1 MKRPTAAADV
11 EPRWPVVL
19 AIVAVAL
26 LLAALPERV
35 RLFPAW
41 APSLVALAALA
52 PMAGV
57 GLSRASTR
65 WLRIERRV
73 TLVYVLL
80 VGAGTVA
87 TLAYLVVAMVRGGS
101 GIHGLQLLTSS
112 IAVWVMNVLMFSLLY
127 WQVDRGGPG
136 PRWSGATAQTHWLFP
151 QDGLPADQRPPGWRP
166 VFADYLFL
174 GFSTATAFS
183 PTDTLPL
190 TPRAKMM
197 MMVQSTISLVT
208 IVLVGAR
215 AINILGS

>member
-1 MKRPTAAADV
+1 MKLQTAAADV

-19 AIVAVAL
+19 AIVTVAL

-41 APSLVALAALA
+41 APSLLALAVLV
-52 PMAGV
+52 PMAAV
-57 GLSRASTR
+57 GLSSAKAR
-65 WLRIERRV
+65 WLRLERGV
-73 TLVYVLL
+73 TLVFVLL
-80 VGAGTVA
+80 TAAGTVA
-87 TLAYLVVAMVRGGS
+87 TLAYLIVAMVRGGS

-136 PRWSGATAQTHWLFP
+136 PRWRDTSAQPHWLFP
-151 QDGLPADQRPPGWRP
+151 QDGLPADRRSAGWRP

-174 GFSTATAFS
+174 AFSTATAFS

-197 MMVQSTISLVT
+197 MMAQSTISLVT

>member
-1 MKRPTAAADV
+1 MKLPTVAADV
-11 EPRWPVVL
+11 EPRWSVVL

-41 APSLVALAALA
+41 APSVVALAVLV
-52 PMAGV
+52 PMTAV
-57 GLSRASTR
+57 GLSSGKAH
-65 WLRIERRV
+65 WLRIETGV
-73 TLVYVLL
+73 TIAYVLL
-80 VGAGTVA
+80 TAVGTVG
-87 TLAYLVVAMVRGGS
+87 TLAYLIAAMVRGGS

-136 PRWSGATAQTHWLFP
+136 PRCSGAAAQAHWLFP
-151 QDGLPADQRPPGWRP
+151 QDGLPADQRPAGWRP

-174 GFSTATAFS
+174 AFSTATAFS